1 MCQVGSGD
9 TSPRGLR
16 GPGWGRR
23 RGPHPQGQRQNKPE
37 CGDSEAPV
45 QGTCREAT
53 SLGGGLGLVGD
64 PLHEQVISGLVTGI
78 CTGGGIV
85 IRGQSGAS
93 LIFVF
98 GSGDTRS
105 SRGRTRVGTAA
116 QHLLSGSLG
125 VDGEERPASGR
136 DDSFSPPSC
145 SPGCD
150 PCGPC
155 RFARAG
161 RAVGVRPG
169 AAAAG
174 PSPGATGGERLCLH
188 QTLSAQCPQGC
199 AGHRSAWKHGPA
211 AREEAGLATTSRDIE
226 NGHCTPKLCI
236 SKHCALGDAP
246 G

>member
-1 MCQVGSGD
+1 MGH
-9 TSPRGLR
+9 TPRGRGRTNLNVVIRRHLCR
-16 GPGWGRR
+16 GPAM
-23 RGPHPQGQRQNKPE
+23 RQPRWE
-37 CGDSEAPV
+37 GARAWS
-45 QGTCREAT
+45 GIRFY
-53 SLGGGLGLVGD
+53 
-64 PLHEQVISGLVTGI
+64 EQVISGLVTGI

-145 SPGCD
+145 SPECD
-150 PCGPC
+150 PCDPC

-161 RAVGVRPG
+161 RPVGVRPG

-174 PSPGATGGERLCLH
+174 PSPGATGGERLRLH

-199 AGHRSAWKHGPA
+199 ARHRSAWKRGPA
-211 AREEAGLATTSRDIE
+211 AHEEAGPAHHLQ
-226 NGHCTPKLCI
+226 GH
-236 SKHCALGDAP
+236 
-246 G
+246 